1 MNYSPCIE
9 SSPFLQAL
17 ITDFIAWAYQE
28 NKSGKH
34 HPPLISHFNFEGFM
48 CEYFLRNNSIGVLR
62 SHRKTL
68 IIALNITTERVA
80 GFADEWSVPRAFF

>member
-1 MNYSPCIE
+1 
-9 SSPFLQAL
+9 
-17 ITDFIAWAYQE
+17 
-28 NKSGKH
+28 
-34 HPPLISHFNFEGFM
+34 M